1 MNQQKT
7 LLCVDD
13 NDDNR
18 ELLKIFFELADF
30 EVTACATGDECLDL
44 IREGEY
50 SAIILDYKLPDH
62 NGLEVCAEIKRSV
75 PDTPVIFYT
84 GFDSVSSRQE
94 AADAGADAYLIKP
107 NDLDNIVSVVDDL
120 IEKS

>member
-1 MNQQKT
+1 MNEQKT

-18 ELLKIFFELADF
+18 EILKIFFEQAGY
-30 EVTACATGDECLDL
+30 EVTDCSTGEECLDL
-44 IREGEY
+44 IKKGEY
-50 SAIILDYKLPDH
+50 SAVILDYALPD
-62 NGLEVCAEIKRSV
+62 NSGLKVCAEIKRSV

-84 GFDSVSSRQE
+84 GFATAESR
-94 AADAGADAYLIKP
+94 ADASDAGADAYLIKP
-107 NDLDNIVSVVDDL
+107 NDLDNIVSVVNNL